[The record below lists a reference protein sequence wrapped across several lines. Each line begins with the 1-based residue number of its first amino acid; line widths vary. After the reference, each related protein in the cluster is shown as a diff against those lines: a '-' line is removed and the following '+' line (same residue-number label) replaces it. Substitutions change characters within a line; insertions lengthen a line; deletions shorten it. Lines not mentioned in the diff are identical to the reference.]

1 MSLDPDLAKK
11 VLKVYSNSFKKMY
24 NELSSLGLLG
34 VFGPDIANGIR
45 LMLKGTM
52 GQMMHLKVCFME
64 TTLTCSVAVL

>member
-34 VFGPDIANGIR
+34 VFGPDIADGIR
-45 LMLKGTM
+45 LNAERHYGSDDAFEGLFYGDYINM
-52 GQMMHLKVCFME
+52 
-64 TTLTCSVAVL
+64 